1 MKRGQFI
8 FMSIPP
14 LNKILV
20 IAMPYL
26 GDVLL
31 ATPLIHSLRG
41 AYPNAQINVL
51 VFKNTQAM
59 LEGNPD
65 INEIITVTQRA
76 TLQEKWQ
83 FFKQIFRRYNAVFA
97 LPTNDR
103 AFFYSLFAAP
113 LRINAVP
120 PKNKTGWWKRFF
132 VKHWVEFDDD
142 KTHTVL
148 QHLKLLDLV
157 GIEPVYKLVPPQ
169 PKSKSPLPPFSKG
182 GERKYA
188 VLHCCAQWTYKQWTS
203 QNWLAVANHLLSLGI
218 TPVFS
223 GSNAPEELA
232 YIENIMT
239 QLPDSAINLAGK
251 TSLAELTEI
260 IQNAQLFIGV
270 DTGATHLAAA
280 TGIPV
285 IALFGATNPVV
296 WSPFPFN
303 YQSNENPFAR
313 KGSQH
318 VNNIY
323 LLQGEGDCVPC
334 QLEGCERNRQ
344 SRSRCLDEL
353 PAQSVNQ
360 LITKL
365 LG

>member
-8 FMSIPP
+8 FMNIPP

-31 ATPLIHSLRG
+31 ATPLIHSLRI
-41 AYPNAQINVL
+41 AYPNAQLDVL
-51 VFKNTQAM
+51 VFKNTQIM

-65 INEIITVTQRA
+65 ISNVIPVIKQNS
-76 TLQEKWQ
+76 LIEKWQ
-83 FFKQIFRRYNAVFA
+83 FFKQIFRYYDVVFA

-103 AFFYSLFAAP
+103 AFFYSLLAAP
-113 LRINAVP
+113 LRIDAVP
-120 PKNKTGWWKRFF
+120 PKSKTGWWKRFF

-157 GIEPVYKLVPPQ
+157 GIEPVYKLVPPRTEN
-169 PKSKSPLPPFSKG
+169 KYPLSANL
-182 GERKYA
+182 KYA

-203 QNWLAVANHLLSLGI
+203 QNWLAVANHLLNLGI
-218 TPVFS
+218 TPIFS
-223 GSNAPEELA
+223 GSNASEELA
-232 YIENIMT
+232 YIESLMT
-239 QLPDSAINLAGK
+239 QLPNSAINLAGK

-280 TGIPV
+280 TGVRV

-296 WSPFPFN
+296 WSPFPFD
-303 YQSNENPFAR
+303 YQHRENPFER

-318 VNNIY
+318 VNNVYI
-323 LLQGEGDCVPC
+323 LQGEGDCVPC
-334 QLEGCERNRQ
+334 QLEGCEQNRQ

-353 PAQSVNQ
+353 PAQRVNE

-365 LG
+365 LNSAAH

>member
-1 MKRGQFI
+1 MN
-8 FMSIPP
+8 IPS

-20 IAMPYL
+20 IVMPYL

-31 ATPLIHSLRG
+31 ATPLIHSLRV

-65 INEIITVTQRA
+65 INEIVTVTQRA

-83 FFKQIFRRYNAVFA
+83 FFKQIFRHYDAVFA

-103 AFFYSLFAAP
+103 AFFYSLCAAP

-120 PKNKTGWWKRFF
+120 QKLKTGWWKRFF
-132 VKHWVEFDDD
+132 VSHWVAFDDD

-157 GIEPVYKLVPPQ
+157 GIEPLYKFVPPRTE
-169 PKSKSPLPPFSKG
+169 KSKYPLPVNL
-182 GERKYA
+182 KYA

-223 GSNAPEELA
+223 GSNAPKELA

-239 QLPDSAINLAGK
+239 QLPDFAINLAGK

-260 IQNAQLFIGV
+260 IQNAQFFIGV

-280 TGIPV
+280 TGVPV

-296 WSPFPFN
+296 WSPFPFG
-303 YQSNENPFAR
+303 YESNENPFDR

-318 VNNIY
+318 VNNVY

-334 QLEGCERNRQ
+334 QLEGCERNRN

-353 PAQSVNQ
+353 SVERVIALINQ
-360 LITKL
+360 LL
-365 LG
+365 N

>member
-1 MKRGQFI
+1 MEK
-8 FMSIPP
+8 
-14 LNKILV
+14 LEKILV

-31 ATPLIHSLRG
+31 ATPLIHSLRA
-41 AYPNAQINVL
+41 AYPNAKIDVL
-51 VFKNTQAM
+51 VFNATQIM
-59 LEGNPD
+59 LEGNQD
-65 INEIITVTQRA
+65 ITNVITVLHRA
-76 TLQEKWQ
+76 SFRAQCQLIWQ
-83 FFKQIFRRYNAVFA
+83 ILRRYNAVFT

-103 AFFYSLFAAP
+103 AFFYSFFAAP

-120 PKNKTGWWKRFF
+120 PKPKTGWWKRFF
-132 VKHWVEFDDD
+132 VKHWIEFDDD

-148 QHLKLLDLV
+148 QHLKLLNLV
-157 GIEPVYKLVPPQ
+157 GIEPRYKLIPPQ
-169 PKSKSPLPPFSKG
+169 TESKYLLPANL
-182 GERKYA
+182 KYV
-188 VLHCCAQWTYKQWTS
+188 VLHCCPQWTYKQWTS
-203 QNWLAVANHLLSLGI
+203 ENWLIVARHLLSLNI

-223 GSNAPEELA
+223 GGNAADEIA
-232 YIENIMT
+232 YIENLMA
-239 QLPDSAINLAGK
+239 QLPNTAINLAGK

-260 IQNAQLFIGV
+260 IKNAQLFIGV

-296 WSPFPFN
+296 WSPFPFD
-303 YQSNENPFAR
+303 YQSNKNPFER

-318 VNNIY
+318 VGNVY

-334 QLEGCERNRQ
+334 QLEGCDRNRN

-353 PAQSVNQ
+353 SAERVNALVNQ
-360 LITKL
+360 LL
-365 LG
+365 N

>member
-1 MKRGQFI
+1 MKK
-8 FMSIPP
+8 
-14 LNKILV
+14 LKLEKILV

-31 ATPLIHSLRG
+31 ATPLIHSLKV
-41 AYPNAQINVL
+41 AYPNAQLDVL
-51 VFKNTQAM
+51 VFKNTQMM
-59 LEGNPD
+59 LEGNAD
-65 INEIITVTQRA
+65 ISNVITVQHRA
-76 TLQEKWQ
+76 SFQEKCQLIW
-83 FFKQIFRRYNAVFA
+83 QIFRRYNAVFA

-103 AFFYSLFAAP
+103 AFFYSLLAAP

-120 PKNKTGWWKRFF
+120 QKNKTGWWKRFF
-132 VKHWVEFDDD
+132 VSHWVEFDDD

-148 QHLKLLDLV
+148 QHLKLLDLIDV
-157 GIEPVYKLVPPQ
+157 EPCYKLIPPQ
-169 PKSKSPLPPFSKG
+169 TENTSLLPANL
-182 GERKYA
+182 KYA
-188 VLHCCAQWTYKQWTS
+188 VLHCCPQWTYKQWTS
-203 QNWLAVANHLLSLGI
+203 ENWVNVAKYLLSLGI

-223 GSNAPEELA
+223 GGNAPDELA
-232 YIENIMT
+232 YIENLIS
-239 QLPDSAINLAGK
+239 QLPETAINLAGK

-260 IQNAQLFIGV
+260 IKNAQLFIGV

-296 WSPFPFN
+296 WSPFPFD
-303 YQSNENPFAR
+303 YQRSENPFAR

-344 SRSRCLDEL
+344 SRSHCLDEL
-353 PAQSVNQ
+353 PSERVNTLVSQ
-360 LITKL
+360 LLNSDNK
-365 LG
+365 

>member
-1 MKRGQFI
+1 MKK
-8 FMSIPP
+8 
-14 LNKILV
+14 LKLEKILV

-31 ATPLIHSLRG
+31 ATPLIHSLQV
-41 AYPNAQINVL
+41 AYPNAQLDVL
-51 VFKNTQAM
+51 VFKNTQIM

-65 INEIITVTQRA
+65 ISNVITVLHRA
-76 TLQEKWQ
+76 SFQEKCQLIW
-83 FFKQIFRRYNAVFA
+83 QIFRRYNAVFT

-103 AFFYSLFAAP
+103 AFFYSLLAAP

-120 PKNKTGWWKRFF
+120 QKSKTGWWKRFF
-132 VKHWVEFDDD
+132 VSHWVEFDDD

-148 QHLKLLDLV
+148 QHLKLLDLM
-157 GIEPVYKLVPPQ
+157 GIEPIYKLVPPRSE
-169 PKSKSPLPPFSKG
+169 SKYPLPANL
-182 GERKYA
+182 KYA
-188 VLHCCAQWTYKQWTS
+188 VLHCYPQWTYKQWTS
-203 QNWLAVANHLLSLGI
+203 QNWLNVAQHLLNLNI
-218 TPVFS
+218 TPIFS
-223 GSNAPEELA
+223 GGNATDELA
-232 YIENIMT
+232 YIENLIS
-239 QLPDSAINLAGK
+239 QLPETAINLAGK

-260 IQNAQLFIGV
+260 IKNAQLFIGV
-270 DTGATHLAAA
+270 DTGATHLAAS

-296 WSPFPFN
+296 WSPFPFD
-303 YQSNENPFAR
+303 YQSNENPFVR

-344 SRSRCLDEL
+344 SRSHCLDEL
-353 PAQSVNQ
+353 PSERVNTLVSQ
-360 LITKL
+360 LLNSDNK
-365 LG
+365 

>member
-1 MKRGQFI
+1 MEK
-8 FMSIPP
+8 
-14 LNKILV
+14 LEKILV

-31 ATPLIHSLRG
+31 ATPLIHSLRA
-41 AYPNAQINVL
+41 AYPNAQIDVL
-51 VFKNTQAM
+51 VFKNTQIM

-65 INEIITVTQRA
+65 ISTVITALHRA
-76 TLQEKWQ
+76 TFREQCQLIW
-83 FFKQIFRRYNAVFA
+83 QIFRRYNAVFT

-103 AFFYSLFAAP
+103 AFFYSLLAAP

-120 PKNKTGWWKRFF
+120 PKSKTGGWKRFF
-132 VKHWVEFDDD
+132 VTHWVEFDDD

-157 GIEPVYKLVPPQ
+157 GIKPYYKLVPPQ
-169 PKSKSPLPPFSKG
+169 TNKKFPLPPNL
-182 GERKYA
+182 KYA
-188 VLHCCAQWTYKQWTS
+188 ILHCCPQWTYKQWTTE
-203 QNWLAVANHLLSLGI
+203 NWLSVVNHLLSLNI
-218 TPVFS
+218 TPIFS
-223 GSNAPEELA
+223 GGNAPDEMA
-232 YIENIMT
+232 YIENLT
-239 QLPDSAINLAGK
+239 SQLAETVINLAGK

-260 IQNAQLFIGV
+260 ITNAQLFIGV

-280 TGIPV
+280 TGVPV

-296 WSPFPFN
+296 WSPFPID
-303 YQSNENPFAR
+303 YQSRENPFER

-318 VNNIY
+318 VGNIY

-334 QLEGCERNRQ
+334 QLEGCDRHRQ

-353 PAQSVNQ
+353 SAERVNALVNQ
-360 LITKL
+360 LL
-365 LG
+365 N

>member
-1 MKRGQFI
+1 
-8 FMSIPP
+8 MSIPS
-14 LNKILV
+14 LNKILA

-31 ATPLIHSLRG
+31 ATPLIHSLRV
-41 AYPNAQINVL
+41 AYPNVQIDIL
-51 VFKNTQAM
+51 VFKATQIM
-59 LEGNPD
+59 LKNNPD
-65 INEIITVTQRA
+65 ISNVITVKPRSSFY
-76 TLQEKWQ
+76 EKYQIIW
-83 FFKQIFRRYNAVFA
+83 QIFRRYDVVFT
-97 LPTNDR
+97 LPTSDR

-120 PKNKTGWWKRFF
+120 PKPKTGWWKRFF

-157 GIEPVYKLVPPQ
+157 GIEPIYKLVPPRNE
-169 PKSKSPLPPFSKG
+169 SKYPLPANL
-182 GERKYA
+182 KYA
-188 VLHCCAQWTYKQWTS
+188 VLHCCAQWTYKQWTTE
-203 QNWLAVANHLLSLGI
+203 NWLSVAHHLLSLNI

-223 GSNAPEELA
+223 GGNAADEHT
-232 YIENIMT
+232 YIENLT
-239 QLPDSAINLAGK
+239 NQLPKTVINLAGK
-251 TSLAELTEI
+251 TSLAELAEI
-260 IQNAQLFIGV
+260 IKNAQIFIGV
-270 DTGATHLAAA
+270 DTGTTHLAAA

-303 YQSNENPFAR
+303 YQSRENPFER

-318 VNNIY
+318 VGNIY
-323 LLQGEGDCVPC
+323 LLQGEGECVPC
-334 QLEGCERNRQ
+334 QLEGCDKNRD

-353 PAQSVNQ
+353 PAQRVNE

-365 LG
+365 LNSTTY

>member
-1 MKRGQFI
+1 MEK
-8 FMSIPP
+8 
-14 LNKILV
+14 LEKILV

-31 ATPLIHSLRG
+31 ATPLIHSLRV
-41 AYPNAQINVL
+41 AYPNAQIDVL
-51 VFKNTQAM
+51 VFKNTQIM

-65 INEIITVTQRA
+65 ISTVITALHRA
-76 TLQEKWQ
+76 TFREQCQLIW
-83 FFKQIFRRYNAVFA
+83 QIFRRYNAVFT

-103 AFFYSLFAAP
+103 AFFYSLFSAP

-120 PKNKTGWWKRFF
+120 PKPKTGWWKHFF
-132 VKHWVEFDDD
+132 VTHWVEFDDD

-157 GIEPVYKLVPPQ
+157 GIEPRYKLVPPQ
-169 PKSKSPLPPFSKG
+169 VKNPIDVAKKFPFMMQN
-182 GERKYA
+182 RYA
-188 VLHCCAQWTYKQWTS
+188 VLHCCPQWIYKQWTS
-203 QNWLAVANHLLSLGI
+203 ENWLSVARHLLSLNI
-218 TPVFS
+218 TPIFS
-223 GSNAPEELA
+223 GGNSPDELSYVA
-232 YIENIMT
+232 NLMP
-239 QLPDSAINLAGK
+239 QLPDTAINLAGK

-260 IQNAQLFIGV
+260 IKNAQFFIGV

-296 WSPFPFN
+296 WSPFPFD
-303 YQSNENPFAR
+303 YQSNANPFVR

-318 VNNIY
+318 VGNIH

-334 QLEGCERNRQ
+334 QLEGCDRNRQ
-344 SRSRCLDEL
+344 SRSRCLDDLSAERVNSL
-353 PAQSVNQ
+353 VNQ
-360 LITKL
+360 LLKRL
-365 LG
+365 C